1 MKNENDIARVVVDL
15 SIQIHRDL
23 GPGLLESVYEAVLE
37 KALEDR
43 GLIVARQIPVHLNY
57 RGQVFKQAF
66 RADIVV
72 ENLVILELKSL
83 EGLNNSHY
91 KQVLTH
97 LKLTGLK
104 LGLLLNFG
112 APLMK
117 DGIVRFVN
125 GLQETRK

>member
-1 MKNENDIARVVVDL
+1 MHKENDIARSVVDA

-23 GPGLLESVYEAVLE
+23 GPGLLESVYEAVLAQ
-37 KALEDR
+37 ALEER
-43 GLIVARQIPVHLNY
+43 GLIVKRQIPVHLNY
-57 RGQVFKQAF
+57 RGQVFEEAF

-83 EGLNNSHY
+83 ESLNNSHY
-91 KQVLTH
+91 KQVLTY

-125 GLQETRK
+125 GLQETQN